1 MLQLQDV
8 RTTLRAQRR
17 DLFRQAAQMDEDL
30 LWLETDLESKA
41 EERGQTE
48 TMVRLLDRADERM
61 KGETEVIDRTLM
73 RIGSVSDGRCA
84 RGGKDIPVA
93 RLQAVPTATTCL
105 NCGETR
111 EALTG

>member
-1 MLQLQDV
+1 MLQLQDF
-8 RTTLRAQRR
+8 RTTLRTQRR
-17 DLFRQAAQMDEDL
+17 DLFRQATQTDEDSL
-30 LWLETDLESKA
+30 RLETDLESKA

-48 TMVRLLDRADERM
+48 TMVRLLDREDERM
-61 KGETEVIDRTLM
+61 KGEIEVIDRTLM

-84 RGGKDIPVA
+84 RGGKDIPVV

-105 NCGETR
+105 SCGETR